1 MSFND
6 AVVEKERAVILA
18 EDSEPQLEVEED
30 TFSHDIIFTLP
41 MVLHSSFILHKVF
54 ISLSNFDLK
63 QR

>member
-18 EDSEPQLEVEED
+18 EDSEPQVEED

>member
-6 AVVEKERAVILA
+6 AVVEKERAVIA

-41 MVLHSSFILHKVF
+41 MCQWSCTLPSSSTKSSFLYP
-54 ISLSNFDLK
+54 IST
-63 QR
+63 